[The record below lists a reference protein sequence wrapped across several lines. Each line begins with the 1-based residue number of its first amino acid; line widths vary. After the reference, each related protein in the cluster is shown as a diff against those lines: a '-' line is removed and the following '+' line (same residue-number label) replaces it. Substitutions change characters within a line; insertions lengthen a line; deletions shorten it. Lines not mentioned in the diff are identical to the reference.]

1 MIITKLKFLKPLAYL
16 ILFVVC
22 SSCSGTRNISR
33 SFEKDQAFKQGFS
46 GLVVFDP
53 ATNKVIYERNAE
65 KYFTP
70 ASNVKLLTFYTGLKI
85 LGDSVPA
92 FKYGVKND
100 TLIFKGTGDP
110 SFLNP
115 DLPNSKVFDFLKK
128 SDKKLFFHPPVET
141 EAFFGPGWS
150 WDDYN
155 SYYSVERTAFP
166 VYGNRMNF
174 SVSPGQNDFNV
185 IPRVFRDSVKISN
198 SKIPSERSLYF
209 RREQG
214 NNRVTY
220 TTGSAPK
227 MYEQDVPF
235 KYSSEL
241 LVKILSD
248 TLEQEVRILKDLPMN
263 FSLNRELFSISADSL
278 YKRMLE
284 VSDNF
289 IAEQILLLSAQ
300 RIADTLLAGI
310 AIDHMK
316 ENFLK
321 DLPDEV
327 YWVDGSG
334 LSRYNLVT
342 PRSMVK
348 LLSKIYKEVP
358 QERLFNMLATG
369 GKSGTLKNS
378 YAAEEPYVFAKTGTL
393 RNNHSLSGF
402 LKAKSGKVLIFS
414 FMNSNYTVPTSELKK
429 QMEIILLELY
439 KNN

>member
-1 MIITKLKFLKPLAYL
+1 MRTALSKFQKFTYL
-16 ILFVVC
+16 IFLIICCSC
-22 SSCSGTRNISR
+22 SSTRNISKT
-33 SFEKDQAFKQGFS
+33 FEKDQAFEQGFA
-46 GLVVFDP
+46 GLVVLNP
-53 ATNKVIYERNAE
+53 ATNKVLYERNAA

-70 ASNVKLLTFYTGLKI
+70 ASNIKLLTFYTGLMI

-92 FKYGVKND
+92 LKYGVRND
-100 TLIFKGTGDP
+100 TLIFSGTGDP

-115 DLPNSKVFDFLKK
+115 DLPNSKVFDFLKN
-128 SDKKLFFHPPVET
+128 SDKKLFFHTPVET
-141 EAFFGPGWS
+141 EAFFGPGWA
-150 WDDYN
+150 WDDFN

-166 VYGNRMNF
+166 VYGNRINF
-174 SVSPGQNDFNV
+174 KVYPGQNDFEV
-185 IPRVFRDSVKISN
+185 VPKIFKDSVRISSSQN
-198 SKIPSERSLYF
+198 YSGRSQEF

-214 NNRVTY
+214 SNKIIH
-220 TTGSAPK
+220 TTNTTKK
-227 MYEQDVPF
+227 MYSQDVPF
-235 KYSSEL
+235 KYSPEL
-241 LVKILSD
+241 LVNILSD
-248 TLEQEVRILKDLPMN
+248 TLEHKVSILKDLPSN
-263 FSLNRELFSISADSL
+263 FSLDKVLFSIAADSM

-300 RIADTLLAGI
+300 KIADTLLAEI

-316 ENFLK
+316 ENYLN
-321 DLPDEV
+321 DLTDEIF
-327 YWVDGSG
+327 WVDGSG

-378 YAAEEPYVFAKTGTL
+378 YAAEVPYIFAKTGTL

-402 LKAKSGKVLIFS
+402 LKAKSGKILVFS
-414 FMNSNYTVPTSELKK
+414 FMNSNYTVPTAELKK
-429 QMEIILLELY
+429 QMEFILLEIY